1 MGKTLATAVVQLFLT
16 DPPDHSAWRR
26 RDSGVLCLVKDNQRR
41 SYFFRLFCLSRRQM
55 VWEHEVYN
63 TMDYKS
69 PKPFLHTFEAE
80 ECIAAFNFAQEEEAI
95 VLRNILL
102 QKLEAKKRR
111 SERRS
116 RSSLQSQH
124 SVTAPHHQVAP
135 QQTHSTSHAVNGSLT
150 SSPRKQHHTRNKD
163 KKDKDSKRKLTKA
176 DIGLPQ
182 DFRHV
187 THIGWDPN
195 RGFDV
200 NNVDDP
206 ELMKFF
212 EKSQSLAGGWYQC
225 ELVANDVHMFI
236 TYCRKIL
243 VTNDSENSITMLLP
257 NPYPQLDDSRHS
269 VPSRSV
275 VPTPPIRLTKIE
287 LPTFSDLSCD
297 IKRKMASFVLADPK
311 FDTTAPIDILL
322 GADLFAQIMT
332 GEQYILGKD
341 LPIAF
346 VKVFGVVLMGP
357 TPYSAPSVHLAHFN
371 GVTTLLSTNDIDL
384 YSSLQNFWKLEE
396 PRHSVSLSNEEQLC
410 EDHFVSMHTRYVS
423 AGVSDSH
430 LQDKE
435 TREFIY
441 DFIKD
446 HGGIDAVK
454 GEFKGTPP
462 PVPVRTAPVP
472 GSNNIQQTRIA
483 PPPPPMCTGAWP
495 PPPPPSQPPA
505 MAPPPPIVRTI
516 PQRQDVPPPPSY
528 GTPPPP
534 PPPPPQAPT
543 APVPPPPPPMA
554 PPVMPSD
561 IPQTESS
568 ASSDPRSALLDSIRS
583 GKPLKH
589 IEVERKKSV
598 SGGDSRN
605 NLLDQIR
612 QGVELKSVF
621 FAMSNDNTT
630 GYAENICSR
639 VLAHNWCNLR
649 MCIPTFMDCTNA
661 HTTPYLFCVLV
672 LPDARYLEDRHQ
684 DQHHVDLEQN
694 PPQEEENLTL
704 ASDDLK
710 QKQDFRGFG
719 PDAEPLIPVDA
730 VQNTP
735 SPTIANT
742 LNTQD
747 GLAGAL
753 ARALAERSRA
763 IHSDSSTSSDDDDD
777 EWED

>member
-1 MGKTLATAVVQLFLT
+1 MRPVSSAEHRGSTLLQHEENEQIFRLLGSRCQTKNLTVASQIPHRRRVKGNLPSALVSRDCAGCSGSLRDYSDGCSLDHTLATAVVQLFLT
-16 DPPDHSAWRR
+16 DPPDHSVWRR
-26 RDSGVLCLVKDNQRR
+26 RDAGVLCLVKDNQRR

-63 TMDYKS
+63 SMDYKS

-135 QQTHSTSHAVNGSLT
+135 QQTHSTSHTVNGSLT
-150 SSPRKQHHTRNKD
+150 SSPRQQHHTRSKD

-212 EKSQSLAGGWYQC
+212 EK
-225 ELVANDVHMFI
+225 
-236 TYCRKIL
+236 
-243 VTNDSENSITMLLP
+243 
-257 NPYPQLDDSRHS
+257 
-269 VPSRSV
+269 
-275 VPTPPIRLTKIE
+275 
-287 LPTFSDLSCD
+287 
-297 IKRKMASFVLADPK
+297 
-311 FDTTAPIDILL
+311 
-322 GADLFAQIMT
+322 
-332 GEQYILGKD
+332 
-341 LPIAF
+341 
-346 VKVFGVVLMGP
+346 
-357 TPYSAPSVHLAHFN
+357 
-371 GVTTLLSTNDIDL
+371 
-384 YSSLQNFWKLEE
+384 
-396 PRHSVSLSNEEQLC
+396 
-410 EDHFVSMHTRYVS
+410 

-462 PVPVRTAPVP
+462 PVPMRTAPVA

-495 PPPPPSQPPA
+495 PPPLPPSQPPA

-528 GTPPPP
+528 GHIIRPPPP
-534 PPPPPQAPT
+534 FPRPHHTTSLPKATSYDLHLPSQGHIIPPPFPRPHHTTSLPKATSYDLHLPSQGHIIRPPPPF
-543 APVPPPPPPMA
+543 
-554 PPVMPSD
+554 
-561 IPQTESS
+561 
-568 ASSDPRSALLDSIRS
+568 PR
-583 GKPLKH
+583 PH
-589 IEVERKKSV
+589 
-598 SGGDSRN
+598 
-605 NLLDQIR
+605 
-612 QGVELKSVF
+612 
-621 FAMSNDNTT
+621 
-630 GYAENICSR
+630 
-639 VLAHNWCNLR
+639 
-649 MCIPTFMDCTNA
+649 
-661 HTTPYLFCVLV
+661 HTT
-672 LPDARYLEDRHQ
+672 
-684 DQHHVDLEQN
+684 
-694 PPQEEENLTL
+694 
-704 ASDDLK
+704 
-710 QKQDFRGFG
+710 
-719 PDAEPLIPVDA
+719 
-730 VQNTP
+730 
-735 SPTIANT
+735 
-742 LNTQD
+742 
-747 GLAGAL
+747 
-753 ARALAERSRA
+753 
-763 IHSDSSTSSDDDDD
+763 STSLPKATSYISPRLN
-777 EWED
+777 

>member
-1 MGKTLATAVVQLFLT
+1 MRPVSSAEHRGSTLLQHEENEQIFRLLGSRCQTLATAVVQLFLT
-16 DPPDHSAWRR
+16 DPPDHSVWRR
-26 RDSGVLCLVKDNQRR
+26 RDAGVLCLVKDNQRR

-150 SSPRKQHHTRNKD
+150 SSPRQQHHTRSKD

-212 EKSQSLAGGWYQC
+212 EK
-225 ELVANDVHMFI
+225 
-236 TYCRKIL
+236 
-243 VTNDSENSITMLLP
+243 
-257 NPYPQLDDSRHS
+257 
-269 VPSRSV
+269 
-275 VPTPPIRLTKIE
+275 
-287 LPTFSDLSCD
+287 
-297 IKRKMASFVLADPK
+297 
-311 FDTTAPIDILL
+311 
-322 GADLFAQIMT
+322 
-332 GEQYILGKD
+332 
-341 LPIAF
+341 
-346 VKVFGVVLMGP
+346 
-357 TPYSAPSVHLAHFN
+357 
-371 GVTTLLSTNDIDL
+371 
-384 YSSLQNFWKLEE
+384 
-396 PRHSVSLSNEEQLC
+396 
-410 EDHFVSMHTRYVS
+410 

-462 PVPVRTAPVP
+462 PVPMRTAPVA

-495 PPPPPSQPPA
+495 PPPLPPSQPPA
-505 MAPPPPIVRTI
+505 MAPPPPIARTV

-534 PPPPPQAPT
+534 PPPPPQAAT

-554 PPVMPSD
+554 PPMMPPD

-612 QGVELKSVF
+612 QGVELKSV
-621 FAMSNDNTT
+621 
-630 GYAENICSR
+630 
-639 VLAHNWCNLR
+639 
-649 MCIPTFMDCTNA
+649 
-661 HTTPYLFCVLV
+661 
-672 LPDARYLEDRHQ
+672 
-684 DQHHVDLEQN
+684 
-694 PPQEEENLTL
+694 
-704 ASDDLK
+704 
-710 QKQDFRGFG
+710 
-719 PDAEPLIPVDA
+719 
-730 VQNTP
+730 QNTP